1 MKAAAFDARAFLQQV
16 TEAPG
21 VYRMFGAGDETLY
34 VGKARNLKRR
44 LSSYFTRSTTNPK
57 TAAMIAQTARVEV
70 TVTQTEDAALLLENN
85 LIKAHKPRF
94 NVLFRD
100 DKSFPFIHLSGHAY
114 PQISFRRARRKG
126 PGRWF
131 GPYPNAGA
139 VRETLQSLHRI
150 FRLRECDD
158 GYFSNRS
165 RPCLQYQIKRCS
177 GPCVGHISEAD
188 YARDV
193 ADASRL
199 LEGRSDALITDLNA
213 RMEGAAAQLEFE
225 RAAGLREQLV
235 AVRRLQSQGG
245 AGRANS
251 DAVAVG
257 VQAGR
262 AGVVVLSI
270 RDGRNLGHQSYFTA
284 APPDTTA
291 EELLAAFLGQH
302 YLARPAPAEILVHKL
317 PEEAQFLEAALSR
330 SAQRRVRLRVPSRGA
345 GRDCLTLAEATLAQ
359 ALVSERAAEMS
370 TSQRMEALQEAL
382 GLPALPVRMEC
393 FDISHTG
400 GERAVASCVVFRD
413 GLPYKTGYRRF
424 NIEGIQPGDDY
435 AAIQQAVRRR
445 LAHLQDGA
453 GEQPDVIFIDGG
465 KGQLAAAQTAAA
477 DNAAATPFLVAI
489 AKGPERR
496 AGMEQLF
503 LPGREA
509 ALALP
514 AASPALHLIQH
525 IRDEAHRFAVY
536 GHRARRGRARRESEL
551 ETIAGLGPA
560 RRRALFQAFG
570 GTRQIAEASL
580 AELKRVPGISAGM
593 AQRVYDHF
601 HGG

>member
-1 MKAAAFDARAFLQQV
+1 MSASGFDARAFLQQV

-21 VYRMFGAGDETLY
+21 VYRMFGAGDEVLY

-44 LSSYFTRSTTNPK
+44 LASYFTRSTTNPK

-70 TVTQTEDAALLLENN
+70 TVTQSEDAALLLENN
-85 LIKAHKPRF
+85 LIKSHKPRF

-100 DKSFPFIHLSGHAY
+100 DKSFPFIHLSEHAY
-114 PQISFRRARRKG
+114 PQISFRRALKKG

-177 GPCVGHISEAD
+177 GPCVARISVPD

-193 ADASRL
+193 ANATRL

-213 RMEGAAAQLEFE
+213 RMQEAASRLEFE
-225 RAAGLREQLV
+225 RAAELREQLV
-235 AVRRLQSQGG
+235 AVRRLQSQAG
-245 AGRANS
+245 AGRAS
-251 DAVAVG
+251 ADAVAVA
-257 VQAGR
+257 VQGGR

-270 RDGRNLGHQSYFTA
+270 REGRNLGHQSYFPD
-284 APPDTTA
+284 APPDTGA
-291 EELLAAFLGQH
+291 EELLSAFLGQH
-302 YLARPAPAEILVHKL
+302 YAARPAPAEILVRKL
-317 PEEAQFLEAALSR
+317 PEDAPFLEAALSR
-330 SAQRRVRLRVPSRGA
+330 TAERRVRLRVPARGA
-345 GRDCLTLAEATLAQ
+345 GRDCLAQAEATLKQ
-359 ALVSERAAEMS
+359 ALVSELAAEMS
-370 TSQRMEALQEAL
+370 TAQRLEALQEAL
-382 GLPALPVRMEC
+382 GLPALPLRMEC

-413 GLPYKTGYRRF
+413 GLPFKMGYRRF

-435 AAIQQAVRRR
+435 AAIGQALRRR
-445 LAHLQDGA
+445 LAHLQEGR
-453 GEQPDVIFIDGG
+453 GEPPDVIFIDGG
-465 KGQLAAAQTAAA
+465 KGQLGAAQAAAA
-477 DNAAATPFLVAI
+477 DSAAIPFLVAV
-489 AKGPERR
+489 AKEAERR
-496 AGMEQLF
+496 PGMEQLF
-503 LPGREA
+503 LPGQEA
-509 ALALP
+509 PLILP
-514 AASPALHLIQH
+514 ANSPALHLIQH
-525 IRDEAHRFAVY
+525 IRDEAHRFAVF

-551 ETIAGLGPA
+551 ETIAGLGPT

-570 GTRQIAEASL
+570 GTRQIAEASP
-580 AELKRVPGISAGM
+580 AELKRVPGISAAM
-593 AQRVYDHF
+593 ARRIYDHF